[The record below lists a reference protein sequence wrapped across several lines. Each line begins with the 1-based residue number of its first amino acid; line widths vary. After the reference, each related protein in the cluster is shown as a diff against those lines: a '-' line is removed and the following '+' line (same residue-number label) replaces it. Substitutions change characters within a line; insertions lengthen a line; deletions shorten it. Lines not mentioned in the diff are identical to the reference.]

1 MNQIQTFIMTIKVKN
16 KKRTLVLGV
25 LFSLAIA
32 SWAAYQAGILQV
44 VSTVQKETQQNHKK
58 NLTKSNTVKMGKILE
73 NLWIWQT
80 EFKRPI
86 GYPLNTQ
93 SLLTAIQT
101 LPLEAEHEKNW
112 QNWLDSI
119 QNPYTKDMGSAA
131 VFANFTDY
139 EASRDKKAFL
149 GKILYQPRQC
159 QGQSCRAF
167 TLWMVLSESAA
178 PQAFVEYEIPA

>member
-1 MNQIQTFIMTIKVKN
+1 MTIKVKN
-16 KKRTLVLGV
+16 KKRTLVLGALLV
-25 LFSLAIA
+25 LTVA
-32 SWAAYQAGILQV
+32 SMAWVAYRAGILQV
-44 VSTVQKETQQNHKK
+44 VATIQKDAQQNHKK
-58 NLTKSNTVKMGKILE
+58 NLTKSNAVEMGKILE

-80 EFKRPI
+80 EFKRPV

-101 LPLEAEHEKNW
+101 LPVEAEHEKQW
-112 QNWLDSI
+112 QDWLKSV
-119 QNPYTKDMGSAA
+119 QNPYTRDVGSAA

-139 EASRDKKAFL
+139 EVSTDKHAFL

-178 PQAFVEYEIPA
+178 PQAFVEYEIPT